1 MLIKYQLRK
10 KEIRKKEDLT
20 KIIIVYLLIYRA
32 GGPTIAD
39 FGTEYLSCIPMSGFV
54 YICMSIQLCLQ

>member
-10 KEIRKKEDLT
+10 KEVRKKET
-20 KIIIVYLLIYRA
+20 RKKILRNIITVYLLIYMT

-39 FGTEYLSCIPMSGFV
+39 YNAEYLSRISVSGLYTFV
-54 YICMSIQLCLQ
+54 